1 VLDAL
6 HCRSFFYFSREKVV
20 KKKMRFS
27 DTYNVHIVGFATIIP
42 LRQVKGVHPMEAV
55 QDKIIDMTELLKF
68 AIQSGASDL
77 HISAGEPPMF
87 RIHGDIRKLDMES
100 LTEDEVHTMIY
111 DILND
116 QQRKMFEEHKELDFS
131 IALGEFGR
139 FRVNVFVQN
148 RGKGA
153 VLRTIPNVVK
163 SFDELGLPKI
173 CREITK
179 AEKGLV
185 LVTGPTGCGKSTT
198 LATMLDTINTN
209 SSKHIITI
217 EDPIEF
223 IHQSKKCVVN
233 QREVGAHTH
242 SFANALRSAL
252 REDPDV
258 ILVGEMRDL
267 ETISLA
273 LTASETGHLVFATL
287 HTSSAPKT
295 IDRIVDVFPPG
306 QQAQTR
312 TMLSE
317 TLYAVISQIL
327 LKRPDGQG
335 RIPALE
341 IMICTPAIRNL
352 IRESKS
358 AQIVSTLQT
367 SQQFGM
373 QTMEM
378 AVKNLLARRLIT
390 ADEAQPILA
399 DLTKAPQ

>member
-1 VLDAL
+1 
-6 HCRSFFYFSREKVV
+6 
-20 KKKMRFS
+20 
-27 DTYNVHIVGFATIIP
+27 
-42 LRQVKGVHPMEAV
+42 MEAV

-68 AIQSGASDL
+68 AIQSAASDL

-87 RIHGDIRKLDMES
+87 RIHGDIRKLDMEP

-116 QQRKMFEEHKELDFS
+116 QQRKLFEEHRELDFS
-131 IALGEFGR
+131 IALGEYGR
-139 FRVNVFVQN
+139 FRVNVFIQN
-148 RGKGA
+148 RGKAA

-173 CREITK
+173 CRDITK

-198 LATMLDTINTN
+198 LATMIDAINSNT
-209 SSKHIITI
+209 SKHIITI

-223 IHQSKKCVVN
+223 IHQSKKCLVN

-295 IDRIVDVFPPG
+295 IDRIVDVFPPS

-317 TLYAVISQIL
+317 TLFAVISQIL
-327 LKRPDGQG
+327 LKRPGGEG

-341 IMICTPAIRNL
+341 IMICTSAIRNL
-352 IRESKS
+352 IRESKT

-367 SQQFGM
+367 GQQFGM

-378 AVKNLLARRLIT
+378 AVKNLLTRRLIT

-399 DLTKAPQ
+399 DLTKTPQ

>member
-1 VLDAL
+1 
-6 HCRSFFYFSREKVV
+6 
-20 KKKMRFS
+20 
-27 DTYNVHIVGFATIIP
+27 
-42 LRQVKGVHPMEAV
+42 
-55 QDKIIDMTELLKF
+55 MTELLKF
-68 AIQSGASDL
+68 AIQSSASDL

-87 RIHGDIRKLDMES
+87 RIHGDIRKLDMEP

-116 QQRKMFEEHKELDFS
+116 QQRKLFEEHRELDFS
-131 IALGEFGR
+131 IALGEYGR
-139 FRVNVFVQN
+139 FRVNVFIQN
-148 RGKGA
+148 RGKAA

-173 CREITK
+173 CRDITK

-198 LATMLDTINTN
+198 LATMIDAINSNT
-209 SSKHIITI
+209 SKHIITI

-223 IHQSKKCVVN
+223 IHQSKKCLVN

-295 IDRIVDVFPPG
+295 IDRIVDVFPPS

-317 TLYAVISQIL
+317 TLFAVISQIL
-327 LKRPDGQG
+327 LKRPGGDG

-341 IMICTPAIRNL
+341 IMICTSAIRNL
-352 IRESKS
+352 IRESKT

-367 SQQFGM
+367 SQQVGM
-373 QTMEM
+373 QTMDM
-378 AVKNLLARRLIT
+378 AVKNLLTRRLIT

-399 DLTKAPQ
+399 DLTKTPQ

>member
-1 VLDAL
+1 
-6 HCRSFFYFSREKVV
+6 
-20 KKKMRFS
+20 
-27 DTYNVHIVGFATIIP
+27 
-42 LRQVKGVHPMEAV
+42 MEAV

-68 AIQSGASDL
+68 AIQSSASDL

-87 RIHGDIRKLDMES
+87 RIHGDIRKLDMEP

-116 QQRKMFEEHKELDFS
+116 QQRKLFEEHRELDFS
-131 IALGEFGR
+131 IALGEYGR
-139 FRVNVFVQN
+139 FRVNVFIQN
-148 RGKGA
+148 RGKAA

-173 CREITK
+173 CRDITK

-198 LATMLDTINTN
+198 LATMIDAINSNT
-209 SSKHIITI
+209 SKHIITI

-223 IHQSKKCVVN
+223 IHQSKKCLVN

-295 IDRIVDVFPPG
+295 IDRIVDVFPPS

-317 TLYAVISQIL
+317 TLFAVISQIL
-327 LKRPDGQG
+327 LKRPGGDG

-341 IMICTPAIRNL
+341 IMICTSAIRNL
-352 IRESKS
+352 IRESKT

-367 SQQFGM
+367 SQQVGM
-373 QTMEM
+373 QTMDM
-378 AVKNLLARRLIT
+378 AVKNLLTRRLIT

-399 DLTKAPQ
+399 DLTKTPQ

>member
-1 VLDAL
+1 
-6 HCRSFFYFSREKVV
+6 
-20 KKKMRFS
+20 
-27 DTYNVHIVGFATIIP
+27 
-42 LRQVKGVHPMEAV
+42 MEAV

-68 AIQSGASDL
+68 AIQSSASDL

-87 RIHGDIRKLDMES
+87 RIHGDIRKLDMEP

-116 QQRKMFEEHKELDFS
+116 QQRKLFEEHRELDFS
-131 IALGEFGR
+131 IALGEYGR
-139 FRVNVFVQN
+139 FRVNVFIQN
-148 RGKGA
+148 RGKAA

-173 CREITK
+173 CRDITK

-198 LATMLDTINTN
+198 LATMIDAINSNT
-209 SSKHIITI
+209 SKHIITI

-223 IHQSKKCVVN
+223 IHQSKKCLVN

-295 IDRIVDVFPPG
+295 IDRIVDVFPPS

-317 TLYAVISQIL
+317 TLFAVISQIL
-327 LKRPDGQG
+327 LKRTGGEG
-335 RIPALE
+335 RIPGLE
-341 IMICTPAIRNL
+341 IMICTSAIRNL
-352 IRESKS
+352 IRESKT

-378 AVKNLLARRLIT
+378 AVKNLLTRRLIT

-399 DLTKAPQ
+399 DLTKTPQ

>member
-1 VLDAL
+1 
-6 HCRSFFYFSREKVV
+6 
-20 KKKMRFS
+20 M
-27 DTYNVHIVGFATIIP
+27 
-42 LRQVKGVHPMEAV
+42 
-55 QDKIIDMTELLKF
+55 
-68 AIQSGASDL
+68 
-77 HISAGEPPMF
+77 
-87 RIHGDIRKLDMES
+87 
-100 LTEDEVHTMIY
+100 TEDEVHTMIY

-116 QQRKMFEEHKELDFS
+116 QQRKLFEEHRELDFS
-131 IALGEFGR
+131 IALGEYGR

-148 RGKGA
+148 RGKAA

-173 CREITK
+173 CRDITK

-198 LATMLDTINTN
+198 LATMIDAINSNT
-209 SSKHIITI
+209 SKHIITI

-223 IHQSKKCVVN
+223 IHQSKKCLVN

-273 LTASETGHLVFATL
+273 LTASETGHLVFRHAA
-287 HTSSAPKT
+287 HQQRAEDHRPH
-295 IDRIVDVFPPG
+295 RGRFPPS

-317 TLYAVISQIL
+317 TLFAVISQIL
-327 LKRPDGQG
+327 LKRPGGAGQNS
-335 RIPALE
+335 RP
-341 IMICTPAIRNL
+341 
-352 IRESKS
+352 
-358 AQIVSTLQT
+358 
-367 SQQFGM
+367 
-373 QTMEM
+373 
-378 AVKNLLARRLIT
+378 
-390 ADEAQPILA
+390 
-399 DLTKAPQ
+399 